1 MMLSEYRSKEL
12 ISQYGMSIP
21 EGRLAHTP
29 EEAEHLC
36 KEINTKKYVVKAQIA
51 AGGRGLAGGI
61 KFAATPSS
69 VADVAR
75 SLLKSTLVTE
85 QTRSSGETVNSVYV
99 EAAIDIKM
107 SYFVA
112 ISFDH
117 NSGMPILLAS
127 AAGGVEFEQLA
138 RMDEATVKTH
148 PFAEETPKARKD
160 LAKFLKGIGIDHSD
174 ALDALY
180 SARQAFSQ
188 NDLTLLEINPF
199 VQTADDKW
207 MAIDAKIALDRNALF
222 RRPEFESM
230 VGDLGMSSSE
240 MEAHKNN
247 INFVKLT
254 GNIGVIANGAGLGLA
269 TNDMIMD
276 VGGKPANFMDI
287 RTTARSFD
295 VAKGVELLLSDP
307 ETKAI
312 LLNVHGGGMTAADT
326 VAEGVNFAY
335 SRSERKLPVIAHM
348 SGHNAEWGIKI
359 LQDRKVPVEIFDTI
373 SGAIGRVV
381 EIARIG
387 RPN

>member
-1 MMLSEYRSKEL
+1 MLLSEYQSKEL
-12 ISQYGMSIP
+12 LSQYGLLIP

-29 EEAEHLC
+29 EEAERLC

-69 VADVAR
+69 VAEVAR

-99 EAAIDIKM
+99 EAAIDIEKN
-107 SYFVA
+107 YFIA
-112 ISFDH
+112 ISFDP

-127 AAGGVEFEQLA
+127 AVGGVEFEQLA
-138 RMDEATVKTH
+138 RMDETTVKTH
-148 PFAEETPKARKD
+148 PFAEETPKARD
-160 LAKFLKGIGIDHSD
+160 GLAKFLKGIGIEHPD

-180 SARQAFSQ
+180 SARQAFSE

-207 MAIDAKIALDRNALF
+207 MAIDAKIALDRNASF

-230 VGDLGMSSSE
+230 IEDLGMSSSE

-247 INFVKLT
+247 INLVKLT
-254 GNIGVIANGAGLGLA
+254 GNIGVVANGAGLGLA

-276 VGGKPANFMDI
+276 AGGKPANFMDI

-307 ETKAI
+307 QAKVI
-312 LLNVHGGGMTAADT
+312 LLNIHGGGMTAADT

-335 SRSERKLPVIAHM
+335 FRSERKLPVIVHM
-348 SGHNAEWGIKI
+348 SGYNAEWGIKI
-359 LQDRKVPVEIFDTI
+359 LKDRKVPVEVFDTI

-381 EIARIG
+381 EIARNG
-387 RPN
+387 GPN

>member
-1 MMLSEYRSKEL
+1 MMLSEYQSKEL
-12 ISQYGMSIP
+12 LSQYGLSIP

-29 EEAEHLC
+29 EEAERRC
-36 KEINTKKYVVKAQIA
+36 KEINTRKYVVKAQIA

-69 VADVAR
+69 VAEVAR

-85 QTRSSGETVNSVYV
+85 QTRSSGEIVNSVYV
-99 EAAIDIKM
+99 EAAIDIAKN
-107 SYFVA
+107 YFIA
-112 ISFDH
+112 ISFDP

-138 RMDEATVKTH
+138 RMDENTVKTH
-148 PFAEETPKARKD
+148 PFAEDTPEARKD
-160 LAKFLKGIGIDHSD
+160 LAEFLKGIGIDHPD
-174 ALDALY
+174 VLDALY
-180 SARQAFSQ
+180 SARRAFCE

-199 VQTADDKW
+199 VRTADDKW
-207 MAIDAKIALDRNALF
+207 MAIDAKIALDRNASF

-230 VGDLGMSSSE
+230 VAGLGMSSSE
-240 MEAHKNN
+240 MEAQKHN
-247 INFVKLT
+247 INLVKLA
-254 GNIGVIANGAGLGLA
+254 GDIGVVANGAGLGLA

-276 VGGKPANFMDI
+276 AGGKPANFMDI

-307 ETKAI
+307 QAKVI
-312 LLNVHGGGMTAADT
+312 LLNIHGGGMTAADT

-335 SRSERKLPVIAHM
+335 SRSARRLPVVAHI

-359 LQDRKVPVEIFDTI
+359 LRERNVPVEVFDTI
-373 SGAIGRVV
+373 SGAIDRAV
-381 EIARIG
+381 EIARKG
-387 RPN
+387 GAN